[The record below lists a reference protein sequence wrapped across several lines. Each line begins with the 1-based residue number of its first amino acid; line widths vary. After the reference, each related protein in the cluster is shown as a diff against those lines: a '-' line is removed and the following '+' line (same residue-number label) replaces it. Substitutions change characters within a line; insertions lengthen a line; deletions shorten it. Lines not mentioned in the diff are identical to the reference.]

1 MLPPDVEELTGKAG
15 GSKPYPVFLR
25 MLAAALR
32 QESRAVSLDLLTPAE
47 LGKLGPSLWGKPRA
61 GGASPVLPAAA
72 SPPSTRYLVLTSSS
86 DFETVLYPLQL
97 AYEETP
103 DPARLKSIIKSLR
116 LGAPQPRGS
125 TSPGGQGQQPAHGG
139 HQADHKV
146 HAMTDFKTVRRR
158 RLDSTLDGQESMQY
172 TITSCSLAPCPADAA
187 GERRP
192 AGARDRGRPVGAIG
206 DVGCFS
212 FCQDKII
219 STGGGLA
226 ANDANIASLK
236 QHALIV
242 CLWATPEAI
251 WERVR
256 HQTHRPLLQGPDPL
270 GKIRTLLEQRT
281 PFYRQADVLVHTGT
295 RSVREV
301 AQHVLHQFQIARA
314 RVPDGERTH

>member
-1 MLPPDVEELTGKAG
+1 MTGERQIHNLALIGFMGTGKSSVG
-15 GSKPYPVFLR
+15 R
-25 MLAAALR
+25 LAAAQLGY
-32 QESRAVSLDLLTPAE
+32 E
-47 LGKLGPSLWGKPRA
+47 LIDTDEWIER
-61 GGASPVLPAAA
+61 
-72 SPPSTRYLVLTSSS
+72 
-86 DFETVLYPLQL
+86 L
-97 AYEETP
+97 AK
-103 DPARLKSIIKSLR
+103 KSITKIFAEDGEAAFREIERQL
-116 LGAPQPRGS
+116 
-125 TSPGGQGQQPAHGG
+125 
-139 HQADHKV
+139 V
-146 HAMTDFKTVRRR
+146 VEMTGWRH
-158 RLDSTLDGQESMQY
+158 
-172 TITSCSLAPCPADAA
+172 
-187 GERRP
+187 
-192 AGARDRGRPVGAIG
+192 
-206 DVGCFS
+206 
-212 FCQDKII
+212 KII